1 MIRHRLFR
9 SAALGLALVA
19 FSAPAA
25 LAQQDLRSPDSRDA
39 GSPAQQTQQDV
50 RSPDARDA
58 AGVHAQP
65 QDLRAPDT
73 RDSVAGRGTST
84 APEVT
89 VVRVSEPAKPAP
101 TGGLDWRDVAIGA
114 AFAVALGLIALG
126 LARHNPK
133 RSVTSRT
140 A

>member
-9 SAALGLALVA
+9 SAALGLTLAA

-25 LAQQDLRSPDSRDA
+25 LASQDLRSPDSRDA
-39 GSPAQQTQQDV
+39 AITSHSSQDL
-50 RSPDARDA
+50 RSPDARDMT
-58 AGVHAQP
+58 
-65 QDLRAPDT
+65 D
-73 RDSVAGRGTST
+73 GRGTFS

-89 VVRVSEPAKPAP
+89 VVRMTEPAPRAHG
-101 TGGLDWRDVAIGA
+101 GGLDWPDAAIGA
-114 AFAVALGLIALG
+114 AFGVALGLIALA
-126 LARHNPK
+126 LTRVKPLK

>member
-1 MIRHRLFR
+1 MIRHLIR
-9 SAALGLALVA
+9 SAVIGLALAA

-25 LAQQDLRSPDSRDA
+25 LAQQDF
-39 GSPAQQTQQDV
+39 

-58 AGVHAQP
+58 AGIPAQT

-73 RDSVAGRGTST
+73 RDASVGRDTST

-89 VVRVSEPAKPAP
+89 VVRVSEPAKASP

-126 LARHNPK
+126 LARRTPK